1 MDILFVS
8 PSLAPYPVESGP
20 SEACA
25 ALSKALRTLGHRVSI
40 LAPYPDEPEPN
51 LSGLSRRLDPIR
63 IDLGSR
69 AEAVHIHDGR
79 SAGGVEWILLQHSSL
94 ADLFELEESA
104 LFAQAVLARATE
116 QLLARERTFDAVHF
130 HGEETAL
137 AAALVASTRRFPVIF
152 SSYSLANPL
161 RFSSRQTHALG
172 LEAFADHDGSLCPL
186 LWAIQSA
193 QRVSTSLPERVL
205 TSVPS
210 EEDALV
216 AKALKARGGALSA
229 VPFGLDSALWNPL
242 TDVQLVARYT
252 PHDLTGKARCKSMLQ
267 RELKLEVDPDVALLG
282 AVESAFGAERIE
294 RIGQE
299 LVRTDVQLI
308 VQVLDEDAE
317 CIDRLIA
324 LSDRMP
330 HRLQVRIGDSQ
341 LRTHRIVAGSDALLI
356 TSERPVLAMA
366 AQRYGTLPVA
376 RRGSATAESVVDID
390 AKLATGTG
398 ILYDDRSNEAL
409 LAGARRAVAAFNRG
423 LPFEKLR
430 TRMMRGDFSWE
441 RAARMFELIYQQAVA
456 NEAA

>member
-8 PSLAPYPVESGP
+8 PSLSPYPVESGP

-25 ALSKALRTLGHRVSI
+25 ALSKALRSLGHRISI
-40 LAPYPDEPEPN
+40 LAPYPEEPDPN
-51 LSGLSRRLDPIR
+51 LSGLARRLDPIR
-63 IDLGSR
+63 VDLGSR
-69 AEAVHIHDGR
+69 AEAVHVHDGR
-79 SAGGVEWILLQHSSL
+79 SAGGVEWILLQHPALS
-94 ADLFELEESA
+94 DLFEIDESA

-116 QLLARERTFDAVHF
+116 QLLARERAFDAVHF

-152 SSYSLANPL
+152 SAYSLANPL
-161 RFSSRQTHALG
+161 RFSARQTHALG
-172 LEAFADHDGSLCPL
+172 LEAFADQDGTVCPL

-205 TSVPS
+205 ASAPS
-210 EEDALV
+210 EDDALV
-216 AKALKARGGALSA
+216 ARALKARGGALSA

-242 TDVQLVARYT
+242 TDVHLVARYT
-252 PHDLTGKARCKSMLQ
+252 PHDLTGKARCKAMLQ
-267 RELKLEVDPDVALLG
+267 RELKLEIDPDVALLG

-294 RIGQE
+294 RIAKD
-299 LVRTDVQLI
+299 LVRTDVQL
-308 VQVLDEDAE
+308 VLQVLDEDAG
-317 CIDRLIA
+317 CIDALIA

-341 LRTHRIVAGSDALLI
+341 LRTHRIVSGSDALLI

-376 RRGSATAESVVDID
+376 RRGSASAESVVDID

-398 ILYDDRSNEAL
+398 ILYDDRSSEAL

-430 TRMMRGDFSWE
+430 TRMMRTDFSWE
-441 RAARMFELIYQQAVA
+441 RAARMFELIYQQAVS